1 MVRNSSSAV
10 VSTARSS
17 WQVATSKALESA
29 VLLTFDGEGH
39 GTYGGKSACADAAVQ
54 AYLLDG
60 TLPAPGTRCT

>member
-1 MVRNSSSAV
+1 M
-10 VSTARSS
+10 
-17 WQVATSKALESA
+17 ATSKALESA